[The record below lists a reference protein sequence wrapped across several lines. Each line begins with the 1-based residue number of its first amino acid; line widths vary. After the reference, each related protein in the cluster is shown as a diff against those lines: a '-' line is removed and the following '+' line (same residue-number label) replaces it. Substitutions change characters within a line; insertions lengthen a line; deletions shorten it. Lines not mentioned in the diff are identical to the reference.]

1 MEERKPARMPRFP
14 TLLKEYE
21 KHVNGKVQRGKI
33 KPVTKDQYLNDANR
47 ILEAL
52 VFATEEKDIQEAMIA
67 YKYKGYY
74 RNIIRDLKQIVQQ
87 RR

>member
-1 MEERKPARMPRFP
+1 MGEQKLARRRRFP

-21 KHVNGKVQRGKI
+21 KHLNERVQRGKI
-33 KPVTKDQYLNDANR
+33 KLVTKDTYVNDANR

-52 VFATEEKDIQEAMIA
+52 VSTTEEKDIQEAMTA
-67 YKYKGYY
+67 YRYKGYY
-74 RNIIRDLKQIVQQ
+74 RNIIRNLKQIVQQ